1 MILIPAQRPA
11 ARSLRRL
18 GVVIGLSCC
27 ALAFAQQSPNWGA
40 PGGPIGA
47 SSAAQ
52 KSAVRASTPARSS
65 GIGTSQPGIGV
76 SASPSQTG
84 LGARGRASGPT
95 GSFSPGTP
103 GVYGGA
109 VTTPRGGSVGQSSIV
124 TTPSGG
130 RLGTNQPSQGQ
141 LGSSQLNSATQGIGK
156 GSSGGGGVTQHGG
169 QGMHLNNGGRFGAAD
184 DPSTS
189 TGSGTVTGA
198 TDSTSTGIGGTGGSP
213 GTASGSDPNAQA
225 SAMKTA
231 LGKAWAA
238 TSSLLGSPTQGTE
251 STDRAVAGVRGE
263 ASPVET
269 YGPGSPNATGQKIR
283 KGNSGNGDSGSG
295 WGTTGNRSTGGR
307 NAQGQVINAGNAG
320 NNDAPLR
327 KPGQVGVLNTNRLN
341 NGVTDP
347 AAAGI
352 QH

>member
-1 MILIPAQRPA
+1 MILIPAHRPA

-18 GVVIGLSCC
+18 GLLIGLSCC
-27 ALAFAQQSPNWGA
+27 AGALAQKAPHWGA

-47 SSAAQ
+47 SKAAQ
-52 KSAVRASTPARSS
+52 NPAARASTAARP
-65 GIGTSQPGIGV
+65 GIGMSQPGIGV
-76 SASPSQTG
+76 SASPAQTG

-95 GSFSPGTP
+95 GSFSPGSP

-109 VTTPRGGSVGQSSIV
+109 VTTPRGGSIGQSSTV
-124 TTPSGG
+124 ATPGAG
-130 RLGTNQPSQGQ
+130 RLGMNQPSQGQ
-141 LGSSQLNSATQGIGK
+141 LGSSQLSGATHGIGK
-156 GSSGGGGVTQHGG
+156 SSSGGGSATQYGG

-189 TGSGTVTGA
+189 TGSGTVTGS
-198 TDSTSTGIGGTGGSP
+198 TGSTSTDVGGTAGSP

-238 TSSLLGSPTQGTE
+238 TSSLLGSSNQGTDDSE
-251 STDRAVAGVRGE
+251 PAVAGVRGE

-269 YGPGSPNATGQKIR
+269 YGPGGPNATGQKINR
-283 KGNSGNGDSGSG
+283 GNSGGGDSGKG
-295 WGTTGNRSTGGR
+295 WGSTGNRSTGGR

-327 KPGQVGVLNTNRLN
+327 KPAQVGVLNTNRLN

-347 AAAGI
+347 AADGI
-352 QH
+352 KH